1 MITVNINKINS
12 WFNMENFNFVIK
24 GKHYQT
30 EEVRIGKILD
40 VWKMRSALSN
50 GSYGYLYR
58 MGLDNA
64 DNALIIVDLEAFF
77 TVFCPQLIE
86 DIKPNT
92 IRELGIEDYLE
103 IQEVYV
109 NELMPWLAKI
119 ENLLKKKN
127 DEK

>member
-1 MITVNINKINS
+1 
-12 WFNMENFNFVIK
+12 MENFNFVIK

-109 NELMPWLAKI
+109 SELMPWLAKI